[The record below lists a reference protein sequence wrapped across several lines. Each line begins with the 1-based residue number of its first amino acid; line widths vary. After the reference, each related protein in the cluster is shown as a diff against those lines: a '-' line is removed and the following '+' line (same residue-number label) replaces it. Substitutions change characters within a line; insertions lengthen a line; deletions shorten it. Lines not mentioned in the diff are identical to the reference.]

1 MRIQRSDD
9 PRPKTARQFCSSL
22 SAMSSALVSSL
33 DTFKSAAV
41 AAQASV
47 LVAGQPAGTQVLSD
61 FSFPPTVPHLGNS
74 SCYLARLRPLSA
86 PAPRAILSRVSLRMH
101 GSLSRTLPQWS
112 AAKVL
117 PFRLGPFRQSR
128 FRLYSPD

>member
-1 MRIQRSDD
+1 MRMQRSDD

-61 FSFPPTVPHLGNS
+61 F
-74 SCYLARLRPLSA
+74 
-86 PAPRAILSRVSLRMH
+86 LSRPPSPILAIPVITSLVS
-101 GSLSRTLPQWS
+101 GPCLPRRL
-112 AAKVL
+112 A
-117 PFRLGPFRQSR
+117 PF
-128 FRLYSPD
+128 